1 VLNREINKNGEQER
15 IQGNSKNLTG
25 RTKAHIIGHGTEEN
39 GIRKLA
45 GQDGTQ

>member
-1 VLNREINKNGEQER
+1 LQER

-39 GIRKLA
+39 GIRKLKPFLKKFT
-45 GQDGTQ
+45 GFCVSL